1 MKTAEIVLIEDNP
14 GDVFLV
20 ELALQANQVS
30 YHLTRFETGDEAL
43 GALCT
48 PEGDPA
54 HAFHPDAILLDLN
67 TPKSDG
73 FEVLGTLKRNPSL
86 ADVPIAIITS
96 SQARSD
102 KHRTSLMG
110 AVRYIEKPSELEKFL
125 STVGMAVKEMLH
137 ARGKEASIF

>member
-1 MKTAEIVLIEDNP
+1 MKAAEIVLIEDNP

-20 ELALQANQVS
+20 EMALQANQVP
-30 YHLTRFETGDEAL
+30 YHLTRFETGEDAV
-43 GALCT
+43 GALCAPEDT
-48 PEGDPA
+48 PQRDRR
-54 HAFHPDAILLDLN
+54 PDAILLDLN

-73 FEVLGTLKRNPSL
+73 FEVLGTLRQSPNL

-96 SQARSD
+96 SRARSD

-125 STVGMAVKEMLH
+125 STVGTAVKEMLVSK
-137 ARGKEASIF
+137 A

>member
-20 ELALQANQVS
+20 ELALQAHQVP
-30 YHLTRFETGDEAL
+30 YHLTRFETGEDAV
-43 GALCT
+43 GALCAT
-48 PEGDPA
+48 QAGNGRE
-54 HAFHPDAILLDLN
+54 FHPDAILLDLN

-73 FEVLGTLKRNPSL
+73 FEVLGTLRGNPSL

-110 AVRYIEKPSELEKFL
+110 AVRYIPKPSQLEQFL
-125 STVGMAVKEMLH
+125 STVGMAVKEMLR
-137 ARGKEASIF
+137 A

>member
-14 GDVFLV
+14 GDVYLV
-20 ELALQANQVS
+20 ELALQANQVP
-30 YHLTRFETGDEAL
+30 YHLTRFETGEDAL

-48 PEGDPA
+48 PDGAPGHD
-54 HAFHPDAILLDLN
+54 FHPDAILLDLN

-73 FEVLGTLKRNPSL
+73 FEVLGTLRRNPNL

-110 AVRYIEKPSELEKFL
+110 AVRYIEKPSQLEKFL
-125 STVGMAVKEMLH
+125 STVGMAVRDMLH
-137 ARGKEASIF
+137 A